1 MNINSKDHFKPL
13 LSHAQASAKAAEV
26 VSRMTLEEKI
36 EYIGGHNYFFIKG
49 CDDLNLPRLYLT
61 DATQGI
67 HIRENIEGQPDK
79 STAFPAPIA
88 LASSWNVDLAHEY
101 ADCIARECRA
111 SGIAVLLAP
120 GMNIYRNS
128 QNGRNFE
135 YLGEDPFLA
144 ARFVEKYVTGIQNMG
159 VMATLKHF
167 VCNNSDFRRRRSN
180 SIVNERT
187 LFEIYLPAFKAGI
200 DAGAMAVMTAY
211 NQLNG
216 EWTGQS
222 SYVIKD
228 LLRNRLG
235 FKWLVMS
242 DWWSVWDPA
251 KAIKSGLDIDMPGH
265 GRGGE
270 DDFEDFGGPFLRSNA
285 AKLVSEGEVVEGDI
299 DRMVTN
305 LFATSLAM
313 GFDRPGF
320 KDESFIKNMSVHV
333 KTALQTAR
341 EGTVLLKNSN
351 NVLPVV
357 PQSDKTILLT
367 GDFTTKN
374 AFGGGAAEVEGYD
387 VITLEA
393 AFKQVYGANLV
404 CSVDP
409 DASLIKSADV
419 VFISVGTLDHEGW
432 DSPFELDKSVNDRIN
447 NIASINK
454 NSVVIVQS
462 GRGVNMSEWID
473 NIAGLL
479 YGWYPGQ
486 IGNLAVAEIASGMV
500 NPSGKLPITIE
511 RSFKDSPAYPYIPEG
526 EGFYEGWDV
535 DNDLTYPINDI
546 HYNEGVFTGYRW
558 YQKMAIKPL
567 FAFGFGLSYTNFL
580 YSDIKADKVSA
591 YIGSEIIV
599 SFKITNTGVRDGS
612 EICQLYVR
620 DNESSVERPYM
631 ELKGFTKLFVPAGE
645 AVNGSIK
652 LDAASFAFYDEAIH
666 DWKIEPGDFTLYLC
680 SSSDKIECETVV
692 TLK

>member
-1 MNINSKDHFKPL
+1 MNRQNRKSFKPL
-13 LSHAQASAKAAEV
+13 LSHTQAAQKAAEV

-36 EYIGGHNYFFIKG
+36 EYIGGHDYFFIKG
-49 CDDLNLPRLYLT
+49 CDELNLPRLYLT

-88 LASSWNVDLAHEY
+88 LASSWNVDLAYDY
-101 ADCIARECRA
+101 AECIARECRA
-111 SGIAVLLAP
+111 GGITVLLAP

-144 ARFVEKYVTGIQNMG
+144 ARFVEKYVSGIQDMG

-180 SIVNERT
+180 SIVSERT

-285 AKLVSEGEVVEGDI
+285 ARLVSEGEVVESDI

-305 LFATSLAM
+305 LLATSLAM
-313 GFDRPGF
+313 GFDRPCF
-320 KDESFIKNMSVHV
+320 KDESLIKNRSDHV

-351 NVLPVV
+351 NLLPV
-357 PQSDKTILLT
+357 PQNGMTVLLT
-367 GDFTTKN
+367 GDFLTSN

-393 AFKQVYGANLV
+393 AFKQVYGDNLV
-404 CSVDP
+404 CSTDP
-409 DASLIKSADV
+409 DESLIKSADV
-419 VFISVGTLDHEGW
+419 VFISAGTLDHEGW
-432 DSPFELDKSVNDRIN
+432 DSPFDLDKYTNDRISR
-447 NIASINK
+447 ISSINR
-454 NSVVIVQS
+454 NSVVIMQS
-462 GRGVNMSEWID
+462 GRGVNMSQWID

-479 YGWYPGQ
+479 YCWYPGQ
-486 IGNLAVAEIASGMV
+486 TGNQAIAEIVSGRI

-511 RSFKDSPAYPYIPEG
+511 RSFEDSPAYPYIPEG
-526 EGFYEGWDV
+526 ESFYTGWDV

-546 HYNEGVFTGYRW
+546 PYNEGVFTGYRW
-558 YQKMAIKPL
+558 YEKKKIKPL
-567 FAFGFGLSYTNFL
+567 FAFGFGLSYTDFK
-580 YSDIKADKVSA
+580 YSDIKTDKISA
-591 YIGSEIIV
+591 SAGSGITV
-599 SFKITNTGVRDGS
+599 SFKITNTGDLDGS
-612 EICQLYVR
+612 EVCQLYVR
-620 DNESSVERPYM
+620 DNVSSVPRPYK
-631 ELKGFTKLFVPAGE
+631 ELKGFSKLFVPAGE
-645 AVNGSIK
+645 SANGKIE
-652 LDAASFAFYDEAIH
+652 LDAGAFSYYDEAIH

-680 SSSDKIECETVV
+680 SSSEKIECETVV